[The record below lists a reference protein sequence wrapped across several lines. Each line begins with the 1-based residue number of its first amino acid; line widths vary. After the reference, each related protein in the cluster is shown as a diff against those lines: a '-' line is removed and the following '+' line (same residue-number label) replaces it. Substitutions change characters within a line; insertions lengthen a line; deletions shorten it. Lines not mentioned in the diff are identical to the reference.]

1 MPRYEG
7 LETFVEVVNC
17 GSFSTAA
24 DKLNVSKSHVSK
36 QIARLEDR
44 LGARLLNRTTRTVK
58 LTDVGAGYYSRC
70 AQILADLEEA
80 EMAIN
85 NLQQTPRGS
94 LRITAAGT
102 FGEKY
107 IGPAVADFLAKYPE
121 LNIEINFTSRTLDIV
136 EEGYD
141 LAIRFG
147 RLQDSSLI
155 ARKIAPR
162 RLYMCASP
170 EYLKKHG
177 TPEKLE
183 DLKNH
188 NCLRG
193 FLSSW
198 QFEIDNEVI
207 NYKVSGNWRSNNGNT
222 LLVAAEKGIGI
233 VQLPH
238 FYVQEKLASGA
249 LVEVLPELN
258 GLDTSTWAIYPHNR
272 HLSTKV
278 RMLVDFLIE
287 YFQDHNIA

>member
-1 MPRYEG
+1 MQRYEG

-24 DKLNVSKSHVSK
+24 DKLSVSKSHVSK

-70 AQILADLEEA
+70 SQILSDLEEA
-80 EMAIN
+80 ELAIS

-94 LRITAAGT
+94 LRITAAGH

-107 IGPAVADFLAKYPE
+107 IGPAVADFLAKYPG
-121 LNIEINFTSRTLDIV
+121 LSIEINFTSRTLDIV

-155 ARKIAPR
+155 ARKIASR
-162 RLYMCASP
+162 RMYMCASP
-170 EYLKKHG
+170 EYIKNHG
-177 TPEKLE
+177 RPEVLE
-183 DLKNH
+183 DLKQH

-193 FLSSW
+193 FMSSW
-198 QFEIDNEVI
+198 PIEVNKELI
-207 NYKVSGNWRSNNGNT
+207 NHKVSGNWRSNNGNT
-222 LLVAAEKGIGI
+222 LLVAAERGIGV

-238 FYVQEKLASGA
+238 FYIQEQLASGK
-249 LVEVLPELN
+249 LVEVLPEYN
-258 GLDTSTWAIYPHNR
+258 GFDTSTWAVYPHNR

-287 YFQDHNIA
+287 YFREDSVV